1 MTLLS
6 GGWSTMTSNNLA
18 RDRQDALDRIAE
30 IVEDHDLS
38 VEAVV
43 KRLDGASAAT
53 GGGNERLI
61 RRILAYLGAIF
72 VLAGAVTAVNMFW
85 EDLGSAGRVI
95 ASFGTGLI
103 ALVLAIATHRD
114 SRYEAASTPLFL
126 VAALFQTS
134 GLFVFLNEYS
144 IGGDPALGAMA
155 VFGVMTLQS
164 LLLFASI
171 RRTSL
176 VFLSVFFGFAFV
188 ASALVWLD
196 VDDGFGSLV
205 IGISGLLVSWRIR
218 ATPHHAVTPL
228 AFFVFGA
235 LTAFGAF
242 DLVEGEFPLDFSL
255 VGVAAALIYAGVVA
269 RSRSL
274 LVTGVLAML
283 AFLGYFTN
291 EYFANMLS
299 WPVALVMMGLLML
312 GLSSYAVKLGR
323 GMRSR
328 D

>member
-164 LLLFASI
+164 LLLFTSI
-171 RRTSL
+171 HRTSL
-176 VFLSVFFGFAFV
+176 VFLSVFFGFSFV
-188 ASALVWLD
+188 ASALAWLD
-196 VDDGFGSLV
+196 VDEVFAALV
-205 IGISGLLVSWRIR
+205 IGISGLLVSWRIH

-235 LTAFGAF
+235 L
-242 DLVEGEFPLDFSL
+242 
-255 VGVAAALIYAGVVA
+255 
-269 RSRSL
+269 RS
-274 LVTGVLAML
+274 
-283 AFLGYFTN
+283 
-291 EYFANMLS
+291 EEH
-299 WPVALVMMGLLML
+299 
-312 GLSSYAVKLGR
+312 
-323 GMRSR
+323 
-328 D
+328 

>member
-1 MTLLS
+1 MS
-6 GGWSTMTSNNLA
+6 KLA
-18 RDRQDALDRIAE
+18 RDRQDALDRIAD
-30 IVEDHDLS
+30 IVKEHDLS
-38 VEAVV
+38 LRAVV
-43 KRLDGASAAT
+43 ERLDGTAVFS
-53 GGGNERLI
+53 GGSRNERLI

-85 EDLGSAGRVI
+85 DDLGSAGRVL
-95 ASFGTGLI
+95 ASFGTGLV

-126 VAALFQTS
+126 VGALFQTS
-134 GLFVFLNEYS
+134 GLFVFLNEYYA
-144 IGGDPALGAMA
+144 GGDPALGAMA

-164 LLLFASI
+164 LLLFASL

-176 VFLSVFFGFAFV
+176 VFLFVFFGFSFV
-188 ASALVWLD
+188 ASTLVWLD
-196 VDDGFGSLV
+196 VDDGFASLV
-205 IGISGLLVSWRIR
+205 IGVSGLLVTWRIH
-218 ATPHHAVTPL
+218 ATPHRAVTPL
-228 AFFVFGA
+228 AFSVFGA
-235 LTAFGAF
+235 LTAIGAF

-274 LVTGVLAML
+274 LVTGVLSML

-291 EYFANMLS
+291 EYFADMLS
-299 WPVALVMMGLLML
+299 WPVALVMMGLFML

-323 GMRSR
+323 GMH